1 MSRWRGIQVLGL
13 SLVLALAPARAR
25 ADDGDG
31 DGDGD
36 GEEFSPGERGA
47 VTGIGTLILTS
58 IAGGIL
64 MGRARTSTARDVGTN
79 IAGFGFAAAPLAGH
93 LVNGEYVRG
102 AAFTAAP
109 LLLATADLALMIHDP
124 NVIDEQGTP
133 TTRVPFALFFTV
145 GFTSGVLGIV
155 DTFFATA
162 RRDARAR
169 HGKDGQGAAGLFTDL
184 HVLPSVGR
192 DGGTL
197 VLGGT
202 F

>member
-1 MSRWRGIQVLGL
+1 MSRRRGIQVLGL
-13 SLVLALAPARAR
+13 AFLLALAPARAR
-25 ADDGDG
+25 ADDGEDE
-31 DGDGD
+31 D
-36 GEEFSPGERGA
+36 FSPSERGA
-47 VTGIGTLILTS
+47 VTSIGTLILTS
-58 IAGGIL
+58 VAGGIL
-64 MGRARTSTARDVGTN
+64 MGRARTDTARDVGTN

-109 LLLATADLALMIHDP
+109 LLLATADLALMIHEP

-155 DTFFATA
+155 DTMFATA
-162 RRDARAR
+162 RRDARHR
-169 HGKDGQGAAGLFTDL
+169 HDRGAASLFTDL
-184 HVLPSVGR
+184 SVVPSVGR
-192 DGGTL
+192 DGGTV